1 MKKLSLLVLFVFLV
15 LALSPIMPNPVSKA
29 NAAKTPPVQQ
39 PTMTNGSSSVA
50 LNWTAGWDLFGTTF
64 RAFPSSRIVY
74 SLSSNR
80 TVVEIQFVLNG
91 TNLPNTSHSVGLTHF
106 WPSTPSCFSS
116 FGTIT
121 GGTGSSGSSANLGQ
135 LPADPG
141 SCAAQ
146 TKQGITRIVSG
157 FELGILS
164 LDTNGSGF
172 LNVTISNVPLGTFQ
186 IEFFFRQGV
195 PNLSIGCGGV
205 PDPCPV
211 LLQSPGPTFGAAG
224 STVFISTVTATS
236 ILAVGPP
243 LNVPIGIALSKDGQ
257 QLFLTDY
264 GASAVFAIPST
275 GGTPKLLASGGPL
288 VGTRGMA
295 ISPDGNTLY
304 VAGFGTDTIVSLPSA
319 GGTPTVIASGAPFS
333 NPHGIAVSPDGSTL
347 YIADN
352 VVGAVFSLPAVGGT
366 ATTLAS
372 GTPFGT
378 GFAGPNDLK
387 VSPDGSTLFINS
399 GPAGIFTLP
408 AKGGTPT
415 LIGTFPGLSQAF
427 GVTLSSDGK
436 KLYFL
441 ASDPAFSNI
450 PPQILVMSAGGG
462 KAIPLLSGPP
472 MVHGGF
478 MTISHDDQVLY
489 LADTGGLSNIPS
501 EPGRVLSLTLPTTC
515 CRPPSGLVSWWPG
528 EGNANDIVGS
538 NSGNLVN
545 GATFA
550 PGVVGQAFSFNG
562 VNQSLDL
569 GNSPSLQVSHG
580 DFTVD
585 AWVEF
590 NAITGDMSI
599 LDKMA
604 NRVVDNQDGWRVLKQ
619 LDNRFW
625 FCFGGGSLGN
635 GCGGGPPD
643 IVTSVTTASA
653 GVWYDVAAVKASG
666 SISLYVDGNLEGTAN
681 LGPFTDTNSTD
692 LLIGATATNG
702 CAGCPNPPVAGL
714 TAFLNGLVDEPEI
727 YNRALTSSEIQTVF
741 HAGSFG
747 KCNCKNQVNSEWNAN
762 TGQFPDAAS
771 PAWKLV
777 NTATPLNPVLSAGKL
792 VINTTD
798 PVSNMY
804 YVQSANISFPSHT
817 VIEARLR
824 LVSGTTLNPA
834 RAPADIGFFTA
845 PFVGNVFFIGQGEV
859 FLLSGD
865 LTRGQTATVDTQSV
879 FHNYTIII
887 DNGTK
892 IQVLQDNV
900 PILSGSTFTST
911 NQPSTPEI
919 LFGEASTAAAGTSEW
934 EFVRHNAGPSVC
946 RCIPS
951 PQGLV
956 SWWPADGNANDV
968 IGNHNGLLVNGATFG
983 PGEVHQAFSLNGVN
997 QFVNV
1002 TNDPA
1007 WNFGSNPFTID
1018 LWAKYNQSPD
1028 GGVGDTLLAH
1038 DALPGSAPKWFFG
1051 FNYGASSLSFEIN
1064 GPASGRIVDVTYPWS
1079 PVTGQ
1084 SYHIA
1089 VTRNGNA
1096 YALFID

>member
-1 MKKLSLLVLFVFLV
+1 MKKLSLLLLFVFLV

-29 NAAKTPPVQQ
+29 NTAKTPPVQQ
-39 PTMTNGSSSVA
+39 PTMTNGSSSVS

-106 WPSTPSCFSS
+106 WPATPSCFSS

-121 GGTGSSGSSANLGQ
+121 AGTGSSGSSANLGQ
-135 LPADPG
+135 LLADPG

-146 TKQGITRIVSG
+146 TKQGMTRIVSG

-164 LDTNGSGF
+164 LDANGSGF

-243 LNVPIGIALSKDGQ
+243 LNVPVGIALSKDGQ

-275 GGTPKLLASGGPL
+275 GGTPKLLGSGGPL

-415 LIGTFPGLSQAF
+415 LIGTFPGLSQPF
-427 GVTLSSDGK
+427 GVTLSSDAK

-441 ASDPAFSNI
+441 SFDNAFSGL
-450 PPQILVMSAGGG
+450 PTQILVMPASGG

-472 MVHGGF
+472 IVHGGF

-489 LADTGGLSNIPS
+489 LADTGGLSTIPS
-501 EPGRVLSLTLPTTC
+501 EPGRVLSLTLPTGC
-515 CRPPSGLVSWWPG
+515 CNPPTGLVSWWPG
-528 EGNANDIVGS
+528 EGNANDIVG
-538 NSGNLVN
+538 NNHGRLVN
-545 GATFA
+545 GASFA
-550 PGVVGQAFSFNG
+550 PGLVGQAFSFNG
-562 VNQSLDL
+562 TNQYVDL
-569 GNSPSLQVSHG
+569 GNSSSLQVSHG
-580 DFTVD
+580 NFTVD
-585 AWVEF
+585 AWVAF
-590 NAITGDMSI
+590 NTIGGDMSI

-604 NRVVDNQDGWRVLKQ
+604 ETGSNQDGWRLLRQ
-619 LDNRFW
+619 SDNKFW

-635 GCGGGPPD
+635 GCRGGPPT
-643 IVTSVTTASA
+643 IVTSMTTVST
-653 GVWYDVAAVKASG
+653 GVWYNIVAVKALSTI
-666 SISLYVDGNLEGTAN
+666 SIYMDGNLEGTAA
-681 LGPFTDTNSTD
+681 LGPFIDSNSTN
-692 LLIGATATNG
+692 LIIGATHTQ
-702 CAGCPNPPVAGL
+702 GL
-714 TAFLNGLVDEPEI
+714 IAFLNGLVDEPEV
-727 YNRALTSSEIQTVF
+727 YNRALTASEIQTIF

-747 KCNCKNQVNSEWNAN
+747 KCHCV
-762 TGQFPDAAS
+762 S
-771 PAWKLV
+771 P
-777 NTATPLNPVLSAGKL
+777 
-792 VINTTD
+792 
-798 PVSNMY
+798 
-804 YVQSANISFPSHT
+804 PS
-817 VIEARLR
+817 
-824 LVSGTTLNPA
+824 
-834 RAPADIGFFTA
+834 
-845 PFVGNVFFIGQGEV
+845 
-859 FLLSGD
+859 
-865 LTRGQTATVDTQSV
+865 
-879 FHNYTIII
+879 
-887 DNGTK
+887 
-892 IQVLQDNV
+892 
-900 PILSGSTFTST
+900 
-911 NQPSTPEI
+911 
-919 LFGEASTAAAGTSEW
+919 
-934 EFVRHNAGPSVC
+934 
-946 RCIPS
+946 
-951 PQGLV
+951 GLV
-956 SWWPADGNANDV
+956 SWWPGDGNAKDIVGPND
-968 IGNHNGLLVNGATFG
+968 GTLVNGATFA
-983 PGEVHQAFSLNGVN
+983 PGKVGQAFSLNGVDQYVNVGSSATFDVLNFTIDAWVHIDPATNVGERRIISRDDAVVVPDRQLFVLKSSSPVASGGADGHAVFAILKGVALADVSAPASLTAGWHHLAGVRSGSTIALYVDGVLVATTTTSIAGTISPLAPLVIGQVSPALNAEFFSGLIDEVEIFDRALSVPEIQAVFNADSAGKCKPVANWMFDEGSGTTTYDRSGNGNNGTLVNGPTWVPGVIGNALSFNGSNYVQIPDSQSLNITGN
-997 QFVNV
+997 QFSISAWVN
-1002 TNDPA
+1002 PRA
-1007 WNFGSNPFTID
+1007 QSNPFADIVS
-1018 LWAKYNQSPD
+1018 KRS
-1028 GGVGDTLLAH
+1028 GLL
-1038 DALPGSAPKWFFG
+1038 
-1051 FNYGASSLSFEIN
+1051 
-1064 GPASGRIVDVTYPWS
+1064 
-1079 PVTGQ
+1079 
-1084 SYHIA
+1084 
-1089 VTRNGNA
+1089 
-1096 YALFID
+1096 